1 LKTIMTTPTTKKT
14 RGRPKSTGP
23 KLPAKSKAKPRAK
36 ANPAA
41 PATNSLPTNP
51 FAFEVLELASA
62 QNTNAK
68 KVEVLRNYEHESI
81 KTVFIWNF
89 DGSVVSL
96 LPPGPVPYG
105 ETNAQTTFAGTLSD
119 NIAKEAAGGE
129 SATGQDLDGR
139 NKTSIRREYQNFYH
153 FVKGG
158 NDTLSTTRRE
168 MMFIQM
174 LEGLHPKEAEILV
187 LIKDKDLETKY
198 KVSLEN
204 VKQAYPD
211 MTWGW
216 RG

>member
-1 LKTIMTTPTTKKT
+1 
-14 RGRPKSTGP
+14 
-23 KLPAKSKAKPRAK
+23 LPAKSKAKPRAK